1 MVPIDDLKV
10 AHFGIPKIKN
20 GSRIK
25 IGKLHTLNI
34 NVDHH
39 FNWFQKKIKDKI
51 ICIVG
56 TDAFCI
62 LLIVSVYLIAG

>member
-1 MVPIDDLKV
+1 MGQPIDDLKV

-39 FNWFQKKIKDKI
+39 FNWFQKKMIKCCFGFTVEDY
-51 ICIVG
+51 
-56 TDAFCI
+56 
-62 LLIVSVYLIAG
+62 SEE